1 MRYAFTGRGYYR
13 PVEERT
19 TELRRDP
26 PPPWYRENWW
36 VFLVVLLLIVGGIVA
51 YFALRDTGGGEPAGT
66 ATTVRQT
73 QTETVTRTETATV
86 TRTETTEPQ
95 TVEMPD
101 AVGRD
106 YLEAAPEVFDAGLIA
121 DTYPVASDQDR
132 GLVTAQEP
140 QAGSQVERGSIVR
153 LDVSL
158 GQGERGK
165 RDVPDVT
172 GLELAAAHELCR
184 EAGFT
189 CRTVYR
195 RAPGE
200 EQVGKVLDQRPAFG
214 VVTEE
219 LTQMTLF
226 TGS

>member
-1 MRYAFTGRGYYR
+1 M
-13 PVEERT
+13 EERT
-19 TELRRDP
+19 TEIRREP

-36 VFLVVLLLIVGGIVA
+36 VFLVALLLIVGGIVA
-51 YFALRDTGGGEPAGT
+51 YFALRDTDDGEPADT
-66 ATTVRQT
+66 ATTVQQT
-73 QTETVTRTETATV
+73 QTETATRTETATV
-86 TRTETTEPQ
+86 TRTEITQPE

-101 AVGRD
+101 AIGRD

-121 DTYPVASDQDR
+121 DTYPVASAEDR
-132 GLVTAQEP
+132 GLVTAQDP
-140 QAGSQVERGSIVR
+140 QPGSQVELGSIVR

-172 GLELAAAHELCR
+172 GLELADAHRLCR

-195 RAPGE
+195 QAPGE

-214 VVTEE
+214 VVTDE
-219 LTQMTLF
+219 LTQMTLS
-226 TGS
+226 TGR